1 MRSKFCTPLGKPTQR
16 IGLLLLLLF
25 WMIGPVAVVG
35 QTTFGNITGVVK
47 DTAGAVVSGAAVTI
61 SNEGTNFSYKTTTS
75 PSGVYIQPN
84 LLPGSYRIRI
94 EDPGFQSY
102 VTTGVHLNADQTA
115 NIDAQLA
122 VASANVTSVE
132 VKDTESVLNTQTE
145 TLSTVLVPSE
155 LQELPVITR
164 QKGDEG
170 VYGYAIFN
178 PGVSDEE
185 GSGYSIVA
193 NGSRYADQQ
202 STVDGVTVMSLID
215 GVGGSTV
222 QPGLEAV
229 GEVDVMLSNVP
240 AQFSQPVQIAM
251 VRKAGTNNFHG
262 AVFEN
267 YNGSGFNARNYF
279 STTVPF
285 RVYNDFGVAVG
296 GPIRKNKLFFFGDY
310 EGSRESTAV
319 IDTLNVPLQQW
330 QTGNFNDISTVVKN
344 PYTGLP
350 YQGNQIPASQISS
363 VAQKIQSLYFL
374 DPNYGPPTLQAGNY
388 RNLFKPGNNGV
399 TIYNRFDTRV
409 DYNLSSRDM
418 VYGGFSYNRMP
429 INAYVSPVVPPFS
442 FRTSLRVESAGIAA
456 WTHTFNSN
464 LLNEARFGFARDNNQ
479 IKTPVIG
486 SSILNEVGIT
496 GVPTVGFPTYP
507 VFNVTGLTSPYVVP
521 YDSGITTN
529 FEATDNVTWVHKS
542 HLVKFGFD
550 LIRDRNSTFDY
561 AGTVYGTYNFT
572 GAFTGSPYADFL
584 LGLPQSTALS
594 APSPIPHWF
603 GDWWSAYAQDQ
614 WRASSNLTL
623 NFGLRW
629 EGQEPYSE
637 QSGLIYNFDPVTGSL
652 VVPANGLAHVNP
664 LFPSYIPI
672 STAQQAGYPS
682 KNLLD
687 KHFAYFYPR
696 IGIAYRP
703 FGSEKT
709 VVRGGYGI
717 YSVPMYGAAA
727 QLLSGGP
734 FSGSESFTNKFVN
747 GSPLFSFPQPFLAS
761 GSIASQSVNGINPHL
776 KDAYVQQWN
785 LTVERRVADFDF
797 GASYVGAKT
806 TNLAYLRNLNQPVP
820 STTPFSTSALPYPN
834 YFSITWADSG
844 ATENYNALQLF
855 AKRPYGKNLILNSG
869 FTWAKDLTD
878 AQGDSGVFGGS
889 EIQNAYNLSAEYGN
903 SKVYPGKDFFAQ
915 VLYTLPIGQGQAL
928 FGNLGRIA
936 DLFVGGWKTAWTVD
950 VHSGFYFTPSLSGYD
965 TSNTNTLT
973 ERPDVVP
980 GVSPYA
986 QNKSISHWLNPAAFK
1001 IPGCPDTAPVCSN
1014 PADVG
1019 RFGDAGVNTL
1029 VGPGMTDV
1037 DLSVFKTFR
1046 VWENVNAKFNATA
1059 TDLFNHP
1066 NFGLPAATITS
1077 PGTYGVITSTGGDLY
1092 GQASRF
1098 LDFGFRMEF

>member
-1 MRSKFCTPLGKPTQR
+1 MHSIFCTPLVKSAQR
-16 IGLLLLLLF
+16 IGLLFLLLVGV
-25 WMIGPVAVVG
+25 ITPGAAVG
-35 QTTFGNITGVVK
+35 QTTFGTITGVAK
-47 DTAGAVVSGAAVTI
+47 DTTGALVSGAAVTI
-61 SNEGTNFSYKTTTS
+61 TNESTNLTYKSITS

-84 LLPGSYRIRI
+84 LLPGSYSIRV
-94 EDPGFQSY
+94 ESPGFQPY

-115 NIDAQLA
+115 NVDAQLA
-122 VASANVTSVE
+122 LPSSNITTIE
-132 VKDTESVLNTQTE
+132 VRDTQSELNTQTE

-155 LQELPVITR
+155 LQQLPLITK

-170 VYGYAIFN
+170 VYGYALFN
-178 PGVSDEE
+178 TGVTDEE
-185 GSGYSIVA
+185 GGGYSIVA

-202 STVDGVTVMSLID
+202 STVDGVTVMSLMD

-222 QPGLEAV
+222 QPGLEGV
-229 GEVDVMLSNVP
+229 GEVDVMLSNVA
-240 AQFSQPVQIAM
+240 AQFSQPVQVAM

-262 AVFEN
+262 AAFED

-285 RVYNDFGVAVG
+285 RVDNDFGVAVG

-310 EGSRESTAV
+310 EGGRESTVV

-344 PYTGLP
+344 PYTGVA
-350 YQGNQIPASQISS
+350 YQGNQIPAGQISPVS
-363 VAQKIQSLYFL
+363 QKIQSLYFL
-374 DPNYGPPTLQAGNY
+374 TPNYGSPTLQAGNY
-388 RNLFKPGNNGV
+388 RNLFKPGVNGV
-399 TIYNRFDTRV
+399 TIFNRFDTRF
-409 DYNLSSRDM
+409 DYNLSSHDM
-418 VYGGFSYNRMP
+418 AYGGFSYSRMP
-429 INAYVSPVVPPFS
+429 INAYLSPVVPPFS
-442 FRTSLRVESAGIAA
+442 FRTSLRVASSAIAA

-464 LLNEARFGFARDNNQ
+464 LLNEARFGFARDDNQ

-486 SSILNEVGIT
+486 SSILNQVGIT

-507 VFNVTGLTSPYVVP
+507 VFNVTGVTSPYVVP

-529 FEATDNVTWVHKS
+529 FEATDNVTWVHKA

-550 LIRDRNSTFDY
+550 LIRDRNSSFNY
-561 AGTVYGTYNFT
+561 AGNVYGTYNFT

-584 LGLPQSTALS
+584 LGLPQSTALTVP
-594 APSPIPHWF
+594 APIPHWF
-603 GDWWSAYAQDQ
+603 GNWWGSYVQDQ
-614 WRASSNLTL
+614 WRASSNLTVNL
-623 NFGLRW
+623 GLRW

-637 QSGLIYNFDPVTGSL
+637 QKGLIYNFDPSTGAL
-652 VVPANGLAHVNP
+652 VVPANGLARVNP

-682 KNLLD
+682 NNLVK

-696 IGIAYRP
+696 IGVAYRP
-703 FGSEKT
+703 FGSEKM

-717 YSVPMYGAAA
+717 YSVTTYGAAA
-727 QLLSGGP
+727 QLLNGGP
-734 FSGSESFTNKFVN
+734 FSGSESFTNKFTN
-747 GSPLFSFPQPFLAS
+747 GSPLFSFPQPFLAT
-761 GSIASQSVNGINPHL
+761 GTIASQSVSGINPNL
-776 KDAYVQQWN
+776 RVPYLQQWN
-785 LTVERRVADFDF
+785 LTVERQVADFDL
-797 GASYVGAKT
+797 GASYVGGKS
-806 TNLAYLRNLNQPVP
+806 TNLVYLSNLNQPEP
-820 STTPFSTSALPYPN
+820 STTPFSTSKLPYRN
-834 YFSITWADSG
+834 YFSITYADNG

-855 AKRPYGKNLILNSG
+855 AKRPYGKNLVVNTG

-878 AQGDSGVFGGS
+878 AQGDGNTFAGTD
-889 EIQNAYNLSAEYGN
+889 IQNTHDLSADYGN
-903 SKVYPGKDFFAQ
+903 SKVYPRKDFFGQ
-915 VLYTLPIGQGQAL
+915 VLYTLPVGRGQAL
-928 FGNLGRIA
+928 FGNIGRTA

-950 VHSGFYFTPSLSGYD
+950 VRSGFYFTPTLSGYD

-986 QNKSISHWLNPAAFK
+986 QNKSASQWLNPAAFK
-1001 IPGCPDTAPVCSN
+1001 IPGCPDTTPLCTN
-1014 PADVG
+1014 PTDVG

-1046 VWENVNAKFNATA
+1046 IWENLDAKLNATA

-1066 NFGLPAATITS
+1066 NFGLPGAAITS
-1077 PGTYGVITSTGGDLY
+1077 PGTYGAITATGGDLY

-1098 LDFGFRMEF
+1098 VDFGARIEF